1 MDNVLLEVK
10 GISKTFGGVKALQD
24 VDLRVEKG
32 QTYCLMGENGSGKST
47 LIKIISGV
55 YTPDKGEII
64 LNGKSYAK
72 LTPQEAIR
80 QGVQIIYQDFSVF
93 PNLSVAENIA
103 FPILSGSGA
112 KLLDRTKMRSIAQE
126 ALDRID
132 VTLPLDEAVEDL
144 PVAGK
149 QIVAIARGII
159 QDARLMVM
167 DEPTTAL
174 TYREI
179 EALYRIIDNLRARG
193 VAVIFV
199 SHKIEEVMKISERI
213 AILRNGRKVLD
224 DAVENFDK
232 STLAYHMTGREI
244 RGVPYDYDPG
254 EDRGEPV
261 IRVEGLSMKDAFTD
275 VSFSLYPREILGIT
289 GQLGCGRTELAKA
302 LFGIGRHTGSIEIGG
317 RPAHIGSIQ
326 DAKSYGIG
334 YVPEDRLAEG
344 LFLVKPL
351 TDNIT
356 VSSLEKYGTKRLYR
370 RRELTA
376 AAQDWLSSLDIT
388 AAGAGEPASTLSG
401 GNQQRVVL
409 AKWLATD
416 PKILI
421 LNCPTVG
428 VDIGSKNQIHEIIK
442 DLARRGI
449 GIIVISDDIGEIL
462 TICSRILIMKNG
474 RVTREVDGRAIT
486 EEELELELITAA
498 DAAGAAGQAAD
509 AAGAAEREEVR
520 G

>member
-1 MDNVLLEVK
+1 MDTCLLEVK

-24 VDLRVEKG
+24 VDFRIEKG

-64 LNGKSYAK
+64 LNGKSYSR

-80 QGVQIIYQDFSVF
+80 QGVQIIYQDFSIF

-103 FPILSGSGA
+103 FPVLSGQGA
-112 KLLDRTKMRSIAQE
+112 KLLNRAQMRQIAQE
-126 ALDRID
+126 ALDRIQ
-132 VTLPLDEAVEDL
+132 VTLPLDEIVENL

-149 QIVAIARGII
+149 QIVAISRGII

-179 EALYRIIDNLRARG
+179 EALYGIIDNLRARG

-199 SHKIEEVMKISERI
+199 SHKLEEVFKISERI

-224 DAVENFDK
+224 DEVAHFDK
-232 STLAYHMTGREI
+232 STLAYHMTGKEI
-244 RGVPYDYDPG
+244 RGTPYQYVPG
-254 EDRGEPV
+254 EKPEKPMLTVRN
-261 IRVEGLSMKDAFTD
+261 LSMKNAFHN

-302 LFGIGRHTGSIEIGG
+302 LFGIGRHTGEIEIEGV
-317 RPAHIGSIQ
+317 PATIGSIQ
-326 DAKSYGIG
+326 DAKRYGIG

-356 VSSLEKYGTKRLYR
+356 VSSMDRYGSRRLYNR
-370 RRELTA
+370 KELKTA
-376 AAQDWLSSLDIT
+376 AQQWLDTLEIT
-388 AAGAGEPASTLSG
+388 AAGPQESASTLSG
-401 GNQQRVVL
+401 GNQQRIVL
-409 AKWLATD
+409 AKWLATN
-416 PKILI
+416 PRLLV

-428 VDIGSKNQIHEIIK
+428 VDIGSKNQIHDIIK
-442 DLARRGI
+442 DLAQKGI

-462 TICSRILIMKNG
+462 SLSSRILIMKNG
-474 RVTREVDGRAIT
+474 CVTREVNARDIT
-486 EEELELELITAA
+486 EEELEQELITAVPHSS
-498 DAAGAAGQAAD
+498 QA
-509 AAGAAEREEVR
+509 
-520 G
+520 

>member
-1 MDNVLLEVK
+1 MEMAMDKYLLELK

-24 VDLRVEKG
+24 VDFRIEKG

-55 YTPDKGEII
+55 YTPDRGEII
-64 LNGKSYAK
+64 LNGKRYSR

-80 QGVQIIYQDFSVF
+80 QGVQIIYQDFSIF

-103 FPILSGSGA
+103 FPILSGQGA
-112 KLLDRTKMRSIAQE
+112 RLLNRARMRQIAQE
-126 ALDRID
+126 ALDRIQ
-132 VTLPLDEAVEDL
+132 VTLPLDETVENL

-149 QIVAIARGII
+149 QIVAISRGII
-159 QDARLMVM
+159 QDARLMIM

-193 VAVIFV
+193 VAVVFV
-199 SHKIEEVMKISERI
+199 SHKLEEVFKISERI

-224 DAVENFDK
+224 DEVANFDK
-232 STLAYHMTGREI
+232 SALAYHMTGKEI
-244 RGVPYDYDPG
+244 RGTPYQYIP
-254 EDRGEPV
+254 EEKASEPILSV
-261 IRVEGLSMKDAFTD
+261 KKLSMKNAFHD

-302 LFGIGRHTGSIEIGG
+302 LFGIGRHTGEIRIAGT
-317 RPAHIGSIQ
+317 PVTIGSIQ
-326 DAKSYGIG
+326 DAKRYGIG
-334 YVPEDRLAEG
+334 YVPEDRLSEG

-356 VSSLEKYGTKRLYR
+356 VSSMDHYGSRRFYR
-370 RRELTA
+370 RKELISA
-376 AAQDWLSSLDIT
+376 ARQWLDTLEIT
-388 AAGAGEPASTLSG
+388 AAGPQEPASTLSG
-401 GNQQRVVL
+401 GNQQRIVL
-409 AKWLATD
+409 AKWLATN
-416 PKILI
+416 PRILV

-428 VDIGSKNQIHEIIK
+428 VDIGSKNQIHDIIK
-442 DLARRGI
+442 DLARNGI

-462 TICSRILIMKNG
+462 SLSSRILIMKNG
-474 RVTREVDGRAIT
+474 YVTREVNSVDIT
-486 EEELELELITAA
+486 EEELEQELITAA
-498 DAAGAAGQAAD
+498 EHDGGN
-509 AAGAAEREEVR
+509 
-520 G
+520 